1 MRRLTARLTLAISLF
16 AVLAGATAAAPA
28 APRIGVTA
36 AVNPPGWQ
44 DELVDKLGL
53 VGQGSSLALDSN
65 GFPHIAYYDFT
76 QHGLKYAGWDGV
88 AWTLDT
94 VERDLG
100 PVDGNGF
107 IPLRSGIGYFGGTA
121 YIVYQKI
128 DAHTNARYLRYAS
141 GGPGG
146 WNISTIGPVNAN
158 TFAYAPALQMDG
170 NHNLH
175 VSYTQRDTLLK
186 PFSPDVVMYAR
197 LNFND
202 TNWLIQSVASSP
214 CCTDAIITSLAL
226 DPANRPQIAYSDNG
240 FTFDPAPLR
249 LASWNGSSWLTQT
262 VAVSGTQA
270 SLAVDVGGHPRLT
283 YLTDAAF
290 PNDRVTYAVLTG
302 TTWLTQSVTLCDC
315 NSAPLLALDA
325 LERPTIVLDNLNN
338 FGLEILAWD
347 GAQWNTAHL
356 PQTLAA
362 GDVALALDSGG
373 NAHVSYLDR
382 EYDDLHHIAWGPTWI
397 SQTIALAGS
406 QPSLALDKHAIP
418 YISYED
424 SQLKLAHWTGADE
437 WQYQTVAALG
447 AYNSLQLQY
456 GADQKP
462 LPVIGYQDGAEHVNL
477 AQWTGTAFLTQTV
490 DHGNF
495 AGYDLSMA
503 LNGPQP
509 VLAYFEHYSYGLN
522 HAEETSPGGWA
533 IRNDAAQP
541 PSNFQSGVRS
551 LSLGVAPNCCVS
563 FIAYRD
569 GVSQTLRLARWDGTY
584 WTDQVVDANGN
595 TGLQASLAVD
605 RASGQPAIAYY
616 DATHQTLKYAV
627 WRNNS
632 WISDTVDNLL
642 QDVTGLSL
650 QLGLGSDQYPR
661 IAYTVK
667 ADNSLRLAWTTS
679 LTGTWTIDTVGA
691 FAGNPPPEVA
701 LRIQQRD
708 HLAFSLPGGGI
719 DYAARAATLPYDLDY
734 NPLQPCVEP
743 APDDAAYGPALAR
756 VQALVSAHGSAAAA
770 QLDDLDTLRALR
782 DLFALSPG
790 GQHYIS
796 LYYTQA
802 AETGMIGIANP
813 ALAWDTYRTLQNFL
827 PGAQALL
834 AGQGDQVTITPEMVD
849 QANDIF
855 DRLSAAGT
863 PALQA
868 AIASE
873 RAKYTHLQAFAGK
886 SFAEAAALIGVA
898 SYRVYLPS
906 ISKH

>member
-1 MRRLTARLTLAISLF
+1 MRAHIARLALIA
-16 AVLAGATAAAPA
+16 AVLAGASFVTGAPPLIAAAPRPRVA
-28 APRIGVTA
+28 AV
-36 AVNPPGWQ
+36 VNPPGWQ

-53 VGQGSSLALDSN
+53 VGHGTSITLDSN

-100 PVDGNGF
+100 RIDGNAF
-107 IPLRSGIGYFGGTA
+107 IPLRSGIGYFGGTV

-128 DAHTNARYLRYAS
+128 DAQTNARYLRYAW

-146 WNISTIGPVNAN
+146 WNISTIGPVDAN
-158 TFAYAPALQMDG
+158 TFAYAPALQLDG

-175 VSYTQRDTLLK
+175 VSYTQRNTSLQ
-186 PFSPDVVMYAR
+186 FSPDVVMYAR
-197 LNFND
+197 LNFNA

-226 DPANRPQIAYSDNG
+226 DPANQPQIAYSDNG
-240 FTFDPAPLR
+240 FTFTPAPLG
-249 LASWNGSSWLTQT
+249 LARWNGGSWLTQT
-262 VAVSGTQA
+262 VTVSGTQA
-270 SLAVDVGGHPRLT
+270 SLAVDVGGHSRLA
-283 YLTDAAF
+283 YLADAAF

-302 TTWLTQSVTLCDC
+302 TTWLTQSVTLCNC

-325 LERPTIVLDNLNN
+325 LDRPYIVLNN
-338 FGLEILAWD
+338 VGLQMLTWD

-356 PQTLAA
+356 PQTIAA
-362 GDVALALDSGG
+362 GDVALALDSAG
-373 NAHVSYLDR
+373 NAHLSYADLQ
-382 EYDDLHHIAWGPTWI
+382 YDDLHQVAWGPTWI

-406 QPSLALDKHAIP
+406 QPSLAVDKHAIP

-437 WQYQTVAALG
+437 WQYQTVAAFG

-456 GADQKP
+456 GQDQKP
-462 LPVIGYQDGAEHVNL
+462 LPIIGYQDSTEHVDL
-477 AQWTGTAFLTQTV
+477 AQWTGTAFVTETV
-490 DHGNF
+490 TNGSF

-503 LNGPQP
+503 LNGLLP
-509 VLAYFEHYSYGLN
+509 VLAFFEHYSYGLN
-522 HAEETSPGGWA
+522 YAEETTPGGWA
-533 IRNDAAQP
+533 IRNDSAQP
-541 PSNFQSGVRS
+541 ASNFQSGVHA

-584 WTDQVVDANGN
+584 WTDQVVDAHGD
-595 TGLQASLAVD
+595 TGLHASLAVD

-616 DATHQTLKYAV
+616 DATHHTVKYAY
-627 WRNNS
+627 WRNNG

-642 QDVTGLSL
+642 QDVTGISL
-650 QLGLGSDQYPR
+650 QLGLGSDNFPR
-661 IAYTVK
+661 IAYAVK

-679 LTGTWTIDTVGA
+679 LTGTWTIDTIGT
-691 FAGNPPPEVA
+691 FAANPPPEVA
-701 LRIQQRD
+701 LRAQQRD
-708 HLAFSLPGGGI
+708 HLAFSLPAGGI
-719 DYAARAATLPYDLDY
+719 VYAFRAATLPYDLDY

-743 APDDAAYGPALAR
+743 APDTARYGQALAQVR
-756 VQALVSAHGSAAAA
+756 SLVSASGPAAAA
-770 QLDDLDTLRALR
+770 QLSDLDTLRALR

-790 GQHYIS
+790 GQLYIN
-796 LYYTQA
+796 LYYTYA
-802 AETGMIGIANP
+802 AQTGLLGVADP

-834 AGQGDQVTITPEMVD
+834 AGQGDQVTVTPAMVD

-855 DRLSAAGT
+855 DRLSAAGS
-863 PALQA
+863 PALQS
-868 AIASE
+868 AIATE
-873 RAKYTHLQAFAGK
+873 RAKYNHLQAFSGK
-886 SFAEAAALIGVA
+886 TFAEAAALIGV
-898 SYRVYLPS
+898 STNRIYLPV
-906 ISKH
+906 IRHP